1 MDTRSGWD
9 SDSDK
14 HGAGPR
20 GSGRKV
26 RHLASRLGNGAY
38 ASLAG
43 LGAPVF
49 QATAIPGSV
58 GEPLILL
65 PSSADIGYLRPFR
78 TRDFIHECTMKEKVT
93 RNGIMW
99 ALGY

>member
-20 GSGRKV
+20 GSRRKV

-38 ASLAG
+38 ASLAE

-49 QATAIPGSV
+49 QATAIPGLEVCVQWVS
-58 GEPLILL
+58 PLFSFHPQLL
-65 PSSADIGYLRPFR
+65 LATCGHSGPEISSMNAP
-78 TRDFIHECTMKEKVT
+78 
-93 RNGIMW
+93 
-99 ALGY
+99 